1 MYPYSKS
8 VTPAVRTHFEAQ
20 NAFLN
25 DVSKSIFNSFQQ
37 FSNLNM
43 QLAQTLLEE
52 TTLAGQQMLT
62 ADQHPDVASAVAS
75 RAQPVAD
82 KLRAY
87 QQHLSSLAADTQVD
101 LSRVT
106 EQHVKETTQT
116 ANALAQ
122 EVARTSVEDTER
134 NVQKQQESIR
144 QFTDPFTKNSG
155 KRGNGSEPARGS
167 ANMQSGSSGN
177 AQGGSS
183 EGGKGSGKP
192 A

>member
-8 VTPAVRTHFEAQ
+8 VSPAVRTHLEAQ

-52 TTLAGQQMLT
+52 TTIAGQQLLT
-62 ADQHPDVASAVAS
+62 ADQHPDVAAVAS

-87 QQHLSSLAADTQVD
+87 QQHISRLAADTQVD

-106 EQHVKETTQT
+106 EEHVKETTQT

-122 EVARTSVEDTER
+122 EVARTSAEDSER
-134 NVQKQQESIR
+134 NIQKQEESIR
-144 QFTDPFTKNSG
+144 QFTDPFNKNNG
-155 KRGNGSEPARGS
+155 KRGNSGNTVHAAGAS
-167 ANMQSGSSGN
+167 MQSGSGGN
-177 AQGGSS
+177 AQGGSPES
-183 EGGKGSGKP
+183 GKNSGKP